1 MTQPRSRLPSSVR
14 RSTLLIGFTLI
25 AAIFPAAVAAADP
38 PTPEA
43 ADQVVVRYRAGTTE
57 SERQG
62 VAHAYGLTKI
72 RGSANGRTEVLVA
85 KGKSPATA
93 RRQLAADPNVV
104 AVSPNSWRD
113 LDADPTAET
122 YFTDLWGM
130 NNIGQAVD
138 NVTGVPDVDIDGLE
152 ALQHAQGRSDIVV
165 AVIDDGVDFTRPD
178 LADAAWINDAEFNGT
193 PGFDDDHNGYVD
205 DVYGWN
211 FCENNAAVGPAG
223 DDWHGTHVA
232 GTIAASLNGQG
243 IVGVAPGVRI
253 MALRTF
259 VNHSSCD
266 AGDAAIIEAIDY
278 AAARGVPIINASW
291 GGSQPSAA
299 LEAAISDAQDTTLL
313 MAAAGNGDLE
323 GNGVNIDVPGG
334 PRFYPASSTLPNV
347 LTVAAITQSGY
358 LATFSNYG
366 ALSVDISAPG
376 TNILSVVPSGYAWA
390 DGTSMATPH
399 VSGVAALA
407 LSATSGTLT
416 PAQLKSRVLSTGVPL
431 ARTAGKTF
439 TGRLVNALRA
449 IDFSGPTAKPID
461 RYGINVGSIIGTG
474 VSTTMVWP
482 AATDTLSGVAS
493 YLIRRSLNGGS
504 SAVLAS
510 SVTTRSYKV
519 AMTFGTRNRFQLFA
533 RDRAGNLGPGA
544 LGPTVT
550 ASLVQDG
557 TSLAKYSASWSTVAI
572 SSASNGKLH
581 RSSTNG
587 ASVEFRTTARAM
599 AIVGRRGP
607 LNGKARV
614 YVDGHLFATIDLRKS
629 TTQSKVVVFNTS
641 WTTAAVHSVKL
652 VVIGGTGRVE
662 VDAFAFLR

>member
-1 MTQPRSRLPSSVR
+1 M
-14 RSTLLIGFTLI
+14 GFALI
-25 AAIFPAAVAAADP
+25 AAIFPAGVAAADP

-43 ADQVVVRYRAGTTE
+43 ADQVVVRYRAGTIE

-72 RGSANGRTEVLVA
+72 RGSANGRTEVFVA

-113 LDADPTAET
+113 LVGDPTGES
-122 YFTDLWGM
+122 FFPDLWALR
-130 NNIGQAVD
+130 NTGQNVD
-138 NVTGVPDVDIDGLE
+138 GVIGVPDVDIDGLE
-152 ALQHAQGRSDIVV
+152 ALQHVQGRSDIVV
-165 AVIDDGVDFTRPD
+165 AVIDDGVDFTHPD
-178 LADAAWINDAEFNGT
+178 LAGTEWLNPGEIPNNGI
-193 PGFDDDHNGYVD
+193 DDDGNGYID
-205 DVYGWN
+205 DVNGYN
-211 FCENNAAVGPAG
+211 FCDNNGSVGPTG
-223 DDWHGTHVA
+223 VDFHGTHVA
-232 GTIAASLNGQG
+232 GTIAASLDGQG
-243 IVGVAPGVRI
+243 IVGVAPGIRV
-253 MALRTF
+253 MALRAF
-259 VNHSSCD
+259 SGGGSCG
-266 AGDAAIIEAIDY
+266 AGDAGIMEAIDY

-291 GGSQPSAA
+291 GGPDPSGA
-299 LEAAISDAQDTTLL
+299 LDAAIYDARATTLVV
-313 MAAAGNGDLE
+313 AAAGNGDPNT
-323 GNGVNIDVPGG
+323 GQGYNIDAPGG
-334 PRFYPASSTLPNV
+334 QRFYPANSTLANV
-347 LTVAAITQSGY
+347 LTVAAINQKGA
-358 LATFSNYG
+358 LAPFSNYG
-366 ALSVDISAPG
+366 RTSVDISAPG
-376 TNILSVVPSGYAWA
+376 TNILSAATPHPPDCDPCWAWA

-407 LSATSGTLT
+407 LSALSGTLT
-416 PAQLKSRVLSTGVPL
+416 PAQLKSRVLSTGAPL
-431 ARTAGKTF
+431 AATATKTV
-439 TGRLVNALRA
+439 TGRLVNALQA
-449 IDFSGPTAKPID
+449 IDHTGPIAKPID

-482 AATDTLSGVAS
+482 AATDNLSGVAS
-493 YLIRRSLNGGS
+493 YLIRRSLNGGPS
-504 SAVLAS
+504 SVLAS
-510 SVTTRSYKV
+510 SVTARSYKV

-544 LGPTVT
+544 LGPIVT

-557 TSLAKYSASWSTVAI
+557 TSLAKYSASWSTVSI

-587 ASVEFRTTARAM
+587 ASVEFKTSARAI
-599 AIVGRRGP
+599 AIVGRRSP

-614 YVDGHLFATIDLRKS
+614 YVDGHLFATIDLRRS
-629 TTQSKVVVFNTS
+629 TAQSKVVVFNTS